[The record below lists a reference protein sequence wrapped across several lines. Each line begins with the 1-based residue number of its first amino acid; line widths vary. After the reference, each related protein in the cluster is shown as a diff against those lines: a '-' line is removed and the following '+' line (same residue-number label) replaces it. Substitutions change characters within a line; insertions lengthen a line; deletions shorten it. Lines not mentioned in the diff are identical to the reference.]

1 MNNIEK
7 YTNTKAALIGK
18 TVMSAEMS
26 ADVNGYAVRI
36 RFTDGTVFDY
46 SASGDGY
53 SCWSVERNGRKR
65 ASMRRSMKTLE
76 ELGISPAPWSNTV
89 GGTEKPFE
97 TNSVWD
103 AMNGG
108 ILTGGYAESLNDA
121 RLIAAA
127 PELYEALAALLN
139 CSEREAPFTRES
151 GMSIAMDM
159 ARKAIEKAG
168 GEE

>member
-1 MNNIEK
+1 
-7 YTNTKAALIGK
+7 
-18 TVMSAEMS
+18 
-26 ADVNGYAVRI
+26 
-36 RFTDGTVFDY
+36 
-46 SASGDGY
+46 
-53 SCWSVERNGRKR
+53 
-65 ASMRRSMKTLE
+65 MKTIE

-127 PELYEALAALLN
+127 PELYEALRECIVEMCKFCKETEIGKSMPCERGCEVLRRAKAAL
-139 CSEREAPFTRES
+139 
-151 GMSIAMDM
+151 
-159 ARKAIEKAG
+159 EKAG